1 MFLTISTGDAF
12 ALVYSIDSPE
22 SFEEVKELRELILQL
37 KGSDPSPPIV
47 VVGNKADLPEERR
60 QVKLEVAECECI
72 DWESGFVECSAKSNK
87 NIINIF
93 SCMLIQARLK
103 GSLNVDSLIS
113 GNFINNLSF
122 HNLISNN
129 LIYQTLASNSSR
141 QIGYRD
147 PASRAQRRRSSL
159 PISELFH
166 RSSRGDRGDRAGLD
180 SVNRISDPRNSSTF
194 RKRNSCTPS

>member
-1 MFLTISTGDAF
+1 MKT
-12 ALVYSIDSPE
+12 
-22 SFEEVKELRELILQL
+22 LRELILQL

-103 GSLNVDSLIS
+103 GSLNVDSVISGILIS
-113 GNFINNLSF
+113 HFLRHTHSLIFIK
-122 HNLISNN
+122 LIS
-129 LIYQTLASNSSR
+129 LASNSQR
-141 QIGYRD
+141 QTGYRD

-166 RSSRGDRGDRAGLD
+166 RSSRGDRGDRGGGLLD
-180 SVNRISDPRNSSTF
+180 SAASNRISDPRNSSTF